1 MWIVNIIL
9 VILVILVVCLCLKI
23 CVMRRSAMEIME
35 KFRDGVENETNALI
49 DIASRDRCMRR
60 LAESIN
66 EELRMFRSER
76 HRFMQGDRELKE
88 AVTNI
93 SHDLRTPLTAMC
105 GYLDLL
111 DSEDTSEDVARYL
124 AVIRDRSEVL
134 KQRMEELFCY
144 AVATTPSYE
153 LQFEEVVL
161 NHALE
166 ECISDFYELIRSR
179 GIIPEIQMPE
189 QKIIRYL
196 DRKAVLRIFENVI
209 SNAIKYSDGDL
220 AVTLNEEGEIVFAN
234 HASGLDEVQ
243 VGRLFDRFYT
253 VEDASRS
260 TGLGLSI
267 ARTLAEQMGGSTGAE
282 YRDGKVWIR
291 IWFPPQDSWCPPS
304 L

>member
-1 MWIVNIIL
+1 MWIVNI
-9 VILVILVVCLCLKI
+9 ILVILVVCLCLKI
-23 CVMRRSAMEIME
+23 CVMRRSAIEIME

-66 EELRMFRSER
+66 EELRMFQNER

-111 DSEDTSEDVARYL
+111 DSEDTSEEVSRYL

-144 AVATTPSYE
+144 AVVTTPSYE
-153 LQFEEVVL
+153 LQYEEVVL

-189 QKIIRYL
+189 QRIIRYL

-220 AVTLNEEGEIVFAN
+220 AVTLNEEGVIVFAN

-267 ARTLAEQMGGSTGAE
+267 ARTLAEQMGGSMGAE
-282 YRDGKVWIR
+282 YRDGKVRIR
-291 IWFPPQDSWCPPS
+291 IWLP

>member
-1 MWIVNIIL
+1 MWIVNI
-9 VILVILVVCLCLKI
+9 ILVILVVCLCLKI
-23 CVMRRSAMEIME
+23 CVMRRSAIEIME

-66 EELRMFRSER
+66 EELRMFQNER

-111 DSEDTSEDVARYL
+111 DSEDTSEEVSRYL

-144 AVATTPSYE
+144 AVVTTPSYE
-153 LQFEEVVL
+153 LQYEEVVL

-189 QKIIRYL
+189 QRIIRYL

-253 VEDASRS
+253 VEDASCS

-267 ARTLAEQMGGSTGAE
+267 ARTLAEQLGGSMGAE
-282 YRDGKVWIR
+282 YRDGKVRIR
-291 IWFPPQDSWCPPS
+291 IWLP

>member
-1 MWIVNIIL
+1 MWIVNI
-9 VILVILVVCLCLKI
+9 ILVILVVCLCLKI
-23 CVMRRSAMEIME
+23 CVMRRSAIEIME

-66 EELRMFRSER
+66 EELRMFQNER

-111 DSEDTSEDVARYL
+111 DSEDTSEEVSRYL

-144 AVATTPSYE
+144 AVVTTPSYE
-153 LQFEEVVL
+153 LQYEEVVL

-189 QKIIRYL
+189 QRIIRYL

-253 VEDASRS
+253 VEDASCS

-267 ARTLAEQMGGSTGAE
+267 ARTLAEQMGGSMGAE
-282 YRDGKVWIR
+282 YRDGKVRIR
-291 IWFPPQDSWCPPS
+291 IWLP